1 MLYLIFATVVEKTY
15 CQKSEHMVFTQTIL
29 TTLLDL
35 DRPDGTTVRGG
46 HMTKSSPSQVIRSCE
61 NSTALYTYLSFSSSS
76 LTVQK
81 WAL

>member
-46 HMTKSSPSQVIRSCE
+46 HMTKSSDDQVR
-61 NSTALYTYLSFSSSS
+61 LYDHVR
-76 LTVQK
+76 TVQHYTLILAS
-81 WAL
+81 ALHP